1 MGEGERGEMT
11 HDLLDTTSIR
21 IRLRVVGIKT
31 SIKCKGYG
39 KYWRDK

>member
-1 MGEGERGEMT
+1 MT

-21 IRLRVVGIKT
+21 IRLRVLGIKM
-31 SIKCKGYG
+31 SRRCKGYG